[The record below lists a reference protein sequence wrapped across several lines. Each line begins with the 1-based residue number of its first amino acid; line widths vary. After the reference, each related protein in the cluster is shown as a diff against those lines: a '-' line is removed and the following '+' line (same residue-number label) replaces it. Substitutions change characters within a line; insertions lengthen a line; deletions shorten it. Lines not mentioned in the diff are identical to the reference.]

1 MNSDNP
7 MREVMVEKVVINI
20 GVGEGGEK
28 LKKAE
33 RVIEILTGK
42 KPIETKARQTI
53 RDFNIRKR
61 QPIGTKVTLRKKE
74 AEDFL
79 NRALWVKNYKLPEY
93 SFDETGSLSFGI
105 KDYTSFQGVK
115 YDPEIGIFG
124 MDISVTFKR
133 RGGYRVKYRKINT
146 RQIPKRH
153 RVTREEAMEFMKK
166 RFNIEIVG
174 VK

>member
-1 MNSDNP
+1 MNNENT
-7 MREVMVEKVVINI
+7 MREVVIEKVVINI

-42 KPIETKARQTI
+42 KPVETKARQTI
-53 RDFNIRKR
+53 RDFNIRKK
-61 QPIGTKVTLRKKE
+61 QPIGTKVTLRKKD

-93 SFDETGSLSFGI
+93 SFDSTGSMSFGI
-105 KDYTSFQGVK
+105 KDYTGFQGIK

-124 MDISVTFKR
+124 MDINVTFER
-133 RGGYRVKYRKINT
+133 RGGSRVKYRRVNRKDL
-146 RQIPKRH
+146 PKRH
-153 RVTREEAMEFMKK
+153 RVKREEAMEFMKK